1 MDAIS
6 DIVALHIDH
15 PENGLGALRIRFGS
29 ARDKNPRAIGAPLLL
44 EYWEPLA
51 VGGREL
57 ESGYKLKVT
66 LATWTFINP
75 TGHHDHPPTQ
85 NANRLNNSK
94 RGRIVEHVKKLIKEP
109 WATRASWPK
118 GTVRRHGL
126 SQPPQPGVPAW
137 ADLPASRW
145 EHTIAEATPTAGD
158 A

>member
-1 MDAIS
+1 VSHTFDSTIEPETAKLFLKFLADRRGGKLKVETAVVGRWRRTWLVIESMDDIS

-29 ARDKNPRAIGAPLLL
+29 ARDKNPRAIGAPLLF

-85 NANRLNNSK
+85 NANRLNSTIGTDMMMPTCG
-94 RGRIVEHVKKLIKEP
+94 RG
-109 WATRASWPK
+109 TR
-118 GTVRRHGL
+118 
-126 SQPPQPGVPAW
+126 
-137 ADLPASRW
+137 
-145 EHTIAEATPTAGD
+145 
-158 A
+158 